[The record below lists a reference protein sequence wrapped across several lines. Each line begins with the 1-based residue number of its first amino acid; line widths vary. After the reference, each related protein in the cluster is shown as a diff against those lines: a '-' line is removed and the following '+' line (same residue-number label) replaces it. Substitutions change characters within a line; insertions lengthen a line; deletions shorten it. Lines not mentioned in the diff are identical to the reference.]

1 MSQIG
6 VPNSDVRLQNPSST
20 LQVQTT
26 TYSRDG
32 TVVEQVQHP
41 GASQPTTS
49 KPETVVVPA
58 QHGDLAIG
66 PDGKVDYRRMPQRP
80 DYLPANVQ
88 FKATVVK
95 NRWNVELLQDK

>member
-6 VPNSDVRLQNPSST
+6 GPSSDIR
-20 LQVQTT
+20 LRDPSSNIQVQTT
-26 TYSRDG
+26 TYSRG
-32 TVVEQVQHP
+32 EEVVGPVV
-41 GASQPTTS
+41 TS
-49 KPETVVVPA
+49 GSPRTSAAAVVVPA
-58 QHGDLAIG
+58 QHGELAIG
-66 PDGKVDYRRMPQRP
+66 PDGRIDYRRAPQRP